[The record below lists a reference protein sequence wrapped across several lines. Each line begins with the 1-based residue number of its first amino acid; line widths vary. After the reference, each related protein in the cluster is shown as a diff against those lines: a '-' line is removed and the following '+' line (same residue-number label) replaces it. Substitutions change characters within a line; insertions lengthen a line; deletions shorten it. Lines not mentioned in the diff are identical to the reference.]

1 MTTKAISELE
11 FVHRFEPG
19 ADPAAQP
26 LLLLH
31 GTGGDEN
38 DLIEVGRMVSPGSA
52 LLSPR
57 GKVLEGGA
65 PRFFR
70 RLAEGIFDQQDLEF
84 RTAELA
90 HFLNQAAATYGFDQ
104 SKLIALGFS
113 NGANIASS
121 VLIRF
126 PETLAGAILLRG
138 MVPFVPS
145 ELPDLR
151 SKHILLSNGTRDPI
165 VPREQPEQLAADFRR
180 SGADVELHWQSA
192 GHALTP
198 GDIAV
203 ASTWLRK
210 LA

>member
-1 MTTKAISELE
+1 MTTEAIPTLD

-19 ADPAAQP
+19 ADPAARP

-38 DLIEVGRMVSPGSA
+38 DLIEVGRMVSPGSV

-57 GKVLEGGA
+57 GKVLEHGA

-70 RLAEGIFDQQDLEF
+70 RLAEGVFDQQDLEF

-90 HFLNQAAATYGFDQ
+90 RFLTQAAAAYGFDQ
-104 SKLIALGFS
+104 SRLIALGFS

-121 VLIRF
+121 LLLRF
-126 PETLAGAILLRG
+126 PESLAGAILLRG

-145 ELPDLR
+145 ESPDLR
-151 SKHILLSNGTRDPI
+151 SKHILLSNGVHDPI
-165 VPREQPEQLAADFRR
+165 VPRQQPEQLAADLRR
-180 SGADVELHWQSA
+180 HGASVELQWQPA
-192 GHALTP
+192 GHALIP